1 MAQQKCVQLNGFAD
15 TVTISY
21 VHWWNSDTFNLGNE
35 LLNTWISET
44 NSDPCTSSLSSES
57 LEDPTKIERVQF
69 VTTSPPV
76 FSCIFPICFCQK
88 NFFWHRKFTSSAPTC
103 SCKILVR
110 HSIKGSI
117 FPRPGGAST
126 SATMAVTQPW
136 PAMNF
141 NNPKAWRDSKYTCLM
156 FWVSM

>member
-1 MAQQKCVQLNGFAD
+1 MAQQKCLNGFAD

-21 VHWWNSDTFNLGNE
+21 VHWWNSDTFNLENE

-76 FSCIFPICFCQK
+76 FSQSFLPEKLLLTSEIHKFCPNLLLQNTGK
-88 NFFWHRKFTSSAPTC
+88 ALHQGFHLSKTRRGFNLSHD
-103 SCKILVR
+103 
-110 HSIKGSI
+110 GSY
-117 FPRPGGAST
+117 T
-126 SATMAVTQPW
+126 TVTP
-136 PAMNF
+136 MNF
-141 NNPKAWRDSKYTCLM
+141 NNPKAWRGSKYTCLM